1 MKIQKTINAIM
12 GIRFEDEIEKLD
24 RENFELEE
32 VKYYEELYSDAK
44 DCWDNVYDRVDRLY
58 RRFEA

>member
-1 MKIQKTINAIM
+1 M

-32 VKYYEELYSDAK
+32 VKYYEELYSDAEG
-44 DCWDNVYDRVDRLY
+44 CWDNVYDRIDRLY